1 VARGI
6 AEDYGDPAGP
16 EVSGCSSSA
25 HLGQLEM
32 AKRGWGWEFGAA
44 QGHNKQLVVGW
55 LS

>member
-1 VARGI
+1 
-6 AEDYGDPAGP
+6 
-16 EVSGCSSSA
+16 
-25 HLGQLEM
+25 M

>member
-1 VARGI
+1 MKDKMVFSFFS
-6 AEDYGDPAGP
+6 E
-16 EVSGCSSSA
+16 CSSSA